1 VVTQTASPLWYA
13 QVIEARRPDIAAI
26 DDRTR
31 LDEHL
36 GELTDVIDANL
47 ATRPVYVIH
56 LAVARP

>member
-1 VVTQTASPLWYA
+1 MTQTASPLWYA
-13 QVIEARRPDIAAI
+13 QLIEARRPDI

-47 ATRPVYVIH
+47 ATRPVYVIR
-56 LAVARP
+56 LAAARP